1 MITTIL
7 NHEKRNY
14 LNELKKY
21 KEVTMKT
28 PIDRLVEHIRSE
40 YPDLDISPHLIFNFK
55 QLEKME
61 QQLAYNAGFAN
72 AKKIYNENG

>member
-1 MITTIL
+1 
-7 NHEKRNY
+7 
-14 LNELKKY
+14 
-21 KEVTMKT
+21 MKT
-28 PIDRLVEHIRSE
+28 PIDRLVEHLRTE

-72 AKKIYNENG
+72 AKKLYCEKSNW

>member
-1 MITTIL
+1 
-7 NHEKRNY
+7 
-14 LNELKKY
+14 
-21 KEVTMKT
+21 MKT
-28 PIDRLVEHIRSE
+28 PIDRLVEHIRSQ
-40 YPDLDISPHLIFNFK
+40 YPDMVISPHIIFNFK

>member
-1 MITTIL
+1 
-7 NHEKRNY
+7 
-14 LNELKKY
+14 
-21 KEVTMKT
+21 MKT

-55 QLEKME
+55 QLESME

>member
-1 MITTIL
+1 
-7 NHEKRNY
+7 
-14 LNELKKY
+14 
-21 KEVTMKT
+21 MKT
-28 PIDRLVEHIRSE
+28 PIDRLVEHLRTE

-72 AKKIYNENG
+72 AKKIYQEQNPYECYQRTCETIA